1 MDWRP
6 RRQSEHGIISYN
18 DALRRCQTNAVSSEH
33 PDQLLLTSKGFDMAI
48 SMYQVAVPVFVKTLG
63 NLAAILDKGA
73 AFAAARKVEP
83 SVLLG
88 YRLAPDMLS
97 LTRQVQIAS
106 DHAKRAPAR
115 LAGIEAPVYEDNEAS
130 FADLKLRIAKTIAF
144 INTLQPGQIDGS
156 EAREITLK
164 LGGSSQTLSGQAY
177 LLHNALPNFFFHVT
191 TAYAILRHCGVE
203 VGKKDFIG

>member
-1 MDWRP
+1 
-6 RRQSEHGIISYN
+6 
-18 DALRRCQTNAVSSEH
+18 
-33 PDQLLLTSKGFDMAI
+33 MAI

-73 AFAAARKVEP
+73 AFAAAKKVDA

-97 LTRQVQIAS
+97 LTRQVQIAA

-130 FADLKLRIAKTIAF
+130 FADLKLRIDKTIAF
-144 INTLQPGQIDGS
+144 IDTLKPGQIDGS
-156 EAREITLK
+156 EARDITLK
-164 LGGSSQTLSGQAY
+164 IGGSSQTLSGQAY

-203 VGKKDFIG
+203 IGKKDFIG

>member
-1 MDWRP
+1 
-6 RRQSEHGIISYN
+6 
-18 DALRRCQTNAVSSEH
+18 
-33 PDQLLLTSKGFDMAI
+33 MAI